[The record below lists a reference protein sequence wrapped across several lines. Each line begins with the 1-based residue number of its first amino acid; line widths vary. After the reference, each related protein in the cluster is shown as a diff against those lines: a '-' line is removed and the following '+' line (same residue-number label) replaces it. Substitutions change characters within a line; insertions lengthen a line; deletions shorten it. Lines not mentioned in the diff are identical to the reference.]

1 MGTYRSDG
9 IQEPVTATV
18 ARRIHSVHGQDRSV
32 SLTGPVQ
39 PYQTV
44 FKDAL
49 PHGIVVG
56 VSLPPDGAP
65 PPEEVLQR
73 LHPDEQIASSA
84 HRGFRLASFVG
95 GRMAAHGAIQ
105 GLGGPFTA
113 ISSDARGAPLAP
125 KASPL
130 SITHKKH
137 MAIAI
142 AARSQARR
150 ARRRPGRAWSRS
162 AKASLA
168 RSSGP
173 EEPERIEK
181 LPPDRRWTAIVLRF
195 SIKEAI
201 YKALAPKLQR
211 YIGFDEASVALHTEG
226 FAHVTLHLESGPTPE
241 HIEARFSWMERAVL
255 STVRAW

>member
-1 MGTYRSDG
+1 
-9 IQEPVTATV
+9 
-18 ARRIHSVHGQDRSV
+18 
-32 SLTGPVQ
+32 
-39 PYQTV
+39 
-44 FKDAL
+44 
-49 PHGIVVG
+49 
-56 VSLPPDGAP
+56 
-65 PPEEVLQR
+65 
-73 LHPDEQIASSA
+73 
-84 HRGFRLASFVG
+84 
-95 GRMAAHGAIQ
+95 MAAHGAIQ

-125 KASPL
+125 EGISL

-142 AARSQARR
+142 AARSQLGVLGVDLEELEPEREGIARKILR
-150 ARRRPGRAWSRS
+150 
-162 AKASLA
+162 
-168 RSSGP
+168 P
-173 EEPERIEK
+173 EELERIEK

-255 STVRAW
+255 STVRVQW

>member
-1 MGTYRSDG
+1 M
-9 IQEPVTATV
+9 Q
-18 ARRIHSVHGQDRSV
+18 H
-32 SLTGPVQ
+32 
-39 PYQTV
+39 YQTV

-113 ISSDARGAPLAP
+113 ITSDARGAPLAP
-125 KASPL
+125 EGISL

-142 AARSQARR
+142 AARSQLGVLGVDLEELEPEREGIARKILR
-150 ARRRPGRAWSRS
+150 
-162 AKASLA
+162 
-168 RSSGP
+168 P
-173 EEPERIEK
+173 EELERIEK
-181 LPPDRRWTAIVLRF
+181 LPPERRWTAIVLRF

-255 STVRAW
+255 STVRVQW